1 MYKDQNKLLEA
12 LVAENLLTRETA
24 ADLQNKAANSKKSP
38 EEIIVSENL
47 IKEDSLTSVKAKLL
61 DTPAADLRGKQID
74 NKILSLIPQEVAE
87 NYQMIAF
94 DKIDH
99 ELHIGL
105 VNPQNFKAIEAA
117 EFLVQ
122 KEGLKVRYFL
132 VSPTNFQ
139 LAFRQYQVLGEEV
152 KEALAGIDQKGV
164 LTGVVDAEMKEMEEV
179 IKSAPVSKMV
189 LVIIRHAIDGRAS
202 DIHIEPTLK
211 DTKVRY
217 RIDGILRTSLVLP
230 RYIHSA
236 IIGRIK
242 VLANMKLDETRK
254 PQDGRIR
261 LTVEGRDIDFRV
273 STLPLVEGEK
283 VVLRILDSSAQ
294 IPSLEQLGF
303 YSTHIGVIK
312 DILKKPHGL
321 TLLTGPTGSGK
332 TTTLYTVLAMLNQ
345 EGINIVTLEDPIEYY
360 INGVNQSQINPAVG
374 YTFASGLRAI
384 LRQDP
389 NIIMVGEI
397 RDKETTELV
406 IHAGLTGHLILSTLH
421 TNTAVGAIPRL
432 IDLGAEPFLL
442 SSVLN
447 LVIGQR
453 LARKICPDCK
463 KEANI
468 PHTELKKVK
477 EFIAGIP
484 HMFLEGVETNK
495 LTFYKGAGCAHCGN
509 LGYQGR
515 IAVAEVID
523 VTPELREIIN
533 QGARRKEM
541 EEALKK
547 QNFINLTQSA
557 LIKALKGI
565 TTLDEVI
572 RITQLK
578 EHFI

>member
-1 MYKDQNKLLEA
+1 M
-12 LVAENLLTRETA
+12 
-24 ADLQNKAANSKKSP
+24 
-38 EEIIVSENL
+38 
-47 IKEDSLTSVKAKLL
+47 
-61 DTPAADLRGKQID
+61 
-74 NKILSLIPQEVAE
+74 
-87 NYQMIAF
+87 
-94 DKIDH
+94 
-99 ELHIGL
+99 
-105 VNPQNFKAIEAA
+105 
-117 EFLVQ
+117 
-122 KEGLKVRYFL
+122 
-132 VSPTNFQ
+132 
-139 LAFRQYQVLGEEV
+139 
-152 KEALAGIDQKGV
+152 
-164 LTGVVDAEMKEMEEV
+164 
-179 IKSAPVSKMV
+179 
-189 LVIIRHAIDGRAS
+189 
-202 DIHIEPTLK
+202 
-211 DTKVRY
+211 
-217 RIDGILRTSLVLP
+217 
-230 RYIHSA
+230 
-236 IIGRIK
+236 
-242 VLANMKLDETRK
+242 
-254 PQDGRIR
+254 
-261 LTVEGRDIDFRV
+261 
-273 STLPLVEGEK
+273 
-283 VVLRILDSSAQ
+283 VLRILDSSAQ